1 MDDTSKLWRIGA
13 WLYVLWGVLH
23 VAVGAVPLVQLGTSG
38 AESMLAFHEFDLAAV
53 EGPMVHASHL
63 IAEHSANLIAFGL
76 LAIIVARTLIARR
89 QPLGVW
95 INAVVLGIVDISF
108 VLAEM
113 APGHA
118 PLLPAG
124 IGPVLY
130 VAALAVTIAAVVSS
144 ESGAGPVL
152 AATSE
157 RSREPTGS
165 R

>member
-23 VAVGAVPLVQLGTSG
+23 IAVGAVPLVQLGTSG

-53 EGPMVHASHL
+53 EGPMVHASHI

-76 LAIIVARTLIARR
+76 LAIIVARTLIARQR
-89 QPLGVW
+89 PLGVW
-95 INAVVLGIVDISF
+95 TNAVVLGIVDISF

-113 APGHA
+113 VPGHV

-130 VAALAVTIAAVVSS
+130 VAALAVTVAAVARTQAVPT
-144 ESGAGPVL
+144 PVE
-152 AATSE
+152 AAPR
-157 RSREPTGS
+157 RSREPAEL